1 MVSLRHAFVNP
12 EGRTLARPSYPTPD
26 CDLPTPDRIAWE
38 LVATLY
44 PPVAASGKSCRSCGH
59 ALPSVPDVV
68 DGARSRH
75 RSAI

>member
-38 LVATLY
+38 LVANLVS
-44 PPVAASGKSCRSCGH
+44 PCGRFREK
-59 ALPSVPDVV
+59 LP
-68 DGARSRH
+68 
-75 RSAI
+75 